1 LGGLIPRRRLIDA
14 RAAVLTGTG
23 VDPHVR
29 RADHTVLPRG
39 RRLDRQPVRQQR
51 LVEPTANVGEHVRTH
66 AMRLGAIHPDR
77 CDPTGIQ
84 PGQVGPSPAPDRL
97 VGPGQLWLPSRQRP
111 QHARRDGRPSM
122 RAKCGEALG
131 ERAGDGRDHGRP
143 RQRLGPWAD
152 GMRFRDAVCHLHAR
166 STSGQPMLE
175 VASERHRRPS

>member
-111 QHARRDGRPSM
+111 QHARRDGRPST

-131 ERAGDGRDHGRP
+131 ERAGDGRAHGRP

-152 GMRFRDAVCHLHAR
+152 GMRFRDAVCLLHAR
-166 STSGQPMLE
+166 STSSQPMLE